1 MVRQSKSLGALR
13 WTAGVKSDSVNELM
27 MTGWLPEVGGMR
39 GCRQA
44 YRSCVRSLIGRRDLG
59 GREGLGGRLGGRRAL
74 RREGEVG
81 RRD

>member
-1 MVRQSKSLGALR
+1 M
-13 WTAGVKSDSVNELM
+13 NELM

-44 YRSCVRSLIGRRDLG
+44 FRSRVRSEIGRPDLG
-59 GREGLGGRLGGRRAL
+59 GREGLGGRRRGLRAL

-81 RRD
+81 TRD